1 MKRRSSFSGIMAC
14 CALLAILNSCRKNLP
29 ESSATLQNQGNDVSQ
44 TNMVLTPF
52 GYKNADQV
60 HYLPENHSL
69 IFRKDSIVEIDSK
82 SSQRI
87 KAFGKYRETVTTTT
101 STTGSG
107 NHSGVENLVPGTYG
121 SGWITDAIWINTA
134 APLINYFST
143 SWTVPPLPY
152 TNHGQTVYLF
162 NALQDG
168 ETSTSYIIQPVLQ
181 YGPSNAGG
189 GGYYSITDWYGG
201 GPSGQYWYGTLYTV
215 SPGTNLQGVMVLTAN
230 GPNSYT
236 YSSSFVGYPSNS
248 SVSFVDA
255 LPMTYAFETLEAYGI
270 QFWGDYPTVDTYP
283 NTNVQ
288 NPDVV
293 MSNINI
299 KLNNGT
305 YAPVDW
311 TPEDRV
317 TDIQQH
323 TNIVT
328 QGSPNGQVDLFFTNP
343 WTPPPAPTINNAS
356 SFSFYSQVTSGG
368 GGIRAES
375 GQLVT
380 VTVGAGGPPGANY
393 STSMNIFGVTFTD
406 GTSSLAA
413 TNGSSS
419 KQFTMISSGY
429 VSWTGQFSES
439 NSEGSG
445 YVSVQ

>member
-1 MKRRSSFSGIMAC
+1 MKKKPSILSIVAC
-14 CALLAILNSCRKNLP
+14 CALLAILNSCHKNLP
-29 ESSATLQNQGNDVSQ
+29 ESSADLQSQGINSAQ
-44 TNMVLTPF
+44 EKMVLTPF

-60 HYLPENHSL
+60 HYLPDNHSL
-69 IFRKDSIVEIDSK
+69 IFKRDSTLEVDSK
-82 SSQRI
+82 SSQII
-87 KAFGKYRETVTTTT
+87 KAFGKYKKTVTTTT
-101 STTGSG
+101 STSDS
-107 NHSGVENLVPGTYG
+107 HSGVENLVPGSYG
-121 SGWITDAIWINTA
+121 SGWITDAVWINTA
-134 APLINYFST
+134 SPLISYFST
-143 SWTVPPLPY
+143 SWTVPPVPY

-168 ETSTSYIIQPVLQ
+168 ESSTSYIIQPVLQ

-201 GPSGQYWYGTLYTV
+201 GPTDQYWYGTLYTV
-215 SPGTNLQGVMVLTAN
+215 SPGTNLQGVIQLTAN

-236 YSSSFVGYPSNS
+236 YSSSFTGYPSNS
-248 SVSFVDA
+248 SVSFVDG

-270 QFWGDYPTVDTYP
+270 EFWGDYPTVDTYP

-288 NPDVV
+288 NPDVA
-293 MSNINI
+293 MSNIAI
-299 KLNNGT
+299 KLSNGT

-311 TPEDRV
+311 TAEDRV

-323 TNIVT
+323 TNIIT

-375 GQLVT
+375 GQVVT
-380 VTVGAGGPPGANY
+380 VTVSAGGPPGSNY
-393 STSMNIFGVTFTD
+393 STGMNISGVTFTD
-406 GTSSLAA
+406 GTSSLSV
-413 TNGSSS
+413 TNGSAS

-445 YVSVQ
+445 SVSVQ